1 MLLQV
6 SFQVKYRYIIYTV
19 IFWTWASRFKYDD
32 ISAFNGKLRAVILVF
47 CWYRGV
53 IIIPVYYKYCANS
66 SFRFAVINFLE
77 KKCCGF
83 LHITVS
89 TVRAH
94 TNTEKVPCGI
104 FFCHDLNIFL
114 RSLEDVAISC
124 DSVCLSLG
132 KLTTLFTRNFD
143 TRTKSSAAVS

>member
-1 MLLQV
+1 MPLQD
-6 SFQVKYRYIIYTV
+6 KYRYIIYTV
-19 IFWTWASRFKYDD
+19 IFWTWTTRFKNDD
-32 ISAFNGKLRAVILVF
+32 ITAFNRKLRAVILVF

-53 IIIPVYYKYCANS
+53 IVIPLIYNHCENS

-77 KKCCGF
+77 NKCCGF
-83 LHITVS
+83 LYITFS
-89 TVRAH
+89 AVRAH

-124 DSVCLSLG
+124 DSVCVSLG
-132 KLTTLFTRNFD
+132 KLTTLFTWNFD